1 VSIPTWGLAVAEG
14 SIVGSL
20 WSLRIWR
27 EIVGLRLIGFW
38 PSLKVVVIGGPRIRE
53 MLCPCGGVS
62 SWIGCERPR
71 PNLSFF
77 QSDNQQ
83 DEVEQLAKNTI
94 NHQQWCFGIWSS
106 WTRIPNTHIQFADS
120 IEKLS
125 QLYPS
130 TSSYLVKYELS
141 FFIYFYLF
149 SMKLSQSHY
158 LKHKYCELTR
168 VDLGCFMIYKII
180 FLLVVQVIF
189 RLAKSIRSHRLNFY
203 IFRSFRNLNCII

>member
-1 VSIPTWGLAVAEG
+1 
-14 SIVGSL
+14 
-20 WSLRIWR
+20 
-27 EIVGLRLIGFW
+27 
-38 PSLKVVVIGGPRIRE
+38 LKVVVIGGPRIRE

-83 DEVEQLAKNTI
+83 DEVEQSNLQRTRLIINNDALEFEVLGREYQTHTFSLQIVLKNYHNFTL
-94 NHQQWCFGIWSS
+94 QQL
-106 WTRIPNTHIQFADS
+106 Q
-120 IEKLS
+120 
-125 QLYPS
+125 
-130 TSSYLVKYELS
+130 YLVKYELS

-168 VDLGCFMIYKII
+168 VDLDCFMIYEII
-180 FLLVVQVIF
+180 FLLAVQVIF
-189 RLAKSIRSHRLNFY
+189 RLV
-203 IFRSFRNLNCII
+203 